1 MANFNEVFDN
11 RHAVLPVVHITDSE
25 QAIRNTGIAVESG
38 ADGVF
43 LISMEGMGHNYI
55 NRVHSLAKEQFPGFW
70 IGVNY
75 LDLMDDPLQV
85 FPNLK
90 SDVNGAW
97 LDDAWINLKGKP
109 QMEAEAIT
117 RAKEESGWDGLY
129 FGGVAFKYRG
139 KVSVGDLTGIAQE
152 ATKYVD
158 VVTTSGEGTG
168 IAPSISKIQR
178 LKEGVGVSPLA
189 IASGITPDNVY
200 NYLEI
205 ADAFL
210 VATSLLKRGTDD
222 FDPAKVK
229 ALVEAVRNK

>member
-1 MANFNEVFDN
+1 MANFNEVFRN
-11 RHAVLPVVHITDSE
+11 NHAVLPVVHIQDEE
-25 QAIRNTGIAVESG
+25 QAIRNVGIAMEEG

-43 LISMEGMGHNYI
+43 LISMEGMGHDYI
-55 NRVHSLAKEQFPGFW
+55 NRVHSIAKEQFPSFW

-90 SDVNGAW
+90 KDIGGAW
-97 LDDAWINLKGKP
+97 LDDAWVNLKGKP
-109 QMEAEAIT
+109 QMEAEAIA
-117 RAKEESGWDGLY
+117 RAREDSGWDGLY

-139 KVSVGDLTGIAQE
+139 KVSIEDLTGIAE
-152 ATKYVD
+152 VATKYVD
-158 VVTTSGEGTG
+158 VVTTSGDGTG
-168 IAPSISKIQR
+168 IAPSIGKIQR
-178 LKEGVGVSPLA
+178 LKEGVGDSPLA
-189 IASGITPDNVY
+189 IASGITPDNVS

-210 VATSLLKRGTDD
+210 VATSLLKRGTED